1 MKKIIKLTESDLT
14 RIVRRV
20 MNEQPILKG
29 LEKLPKI
36 NTSGAISKKGSIKD
50 ISSKTFKNK
59 NDFKEVYEMTK
70 NPNTVW
76 EIISI
81 NGSPVVAGVSKN
93 LVGKYVKSSDFIDL
107 TNGGEV
113 ILKPKNYNNGGV
125 MYIQLGRNGSIE
137 SGMSWD

>member
-1 MKKIIKLTESDLT
+1 
-14 RIVRRV
+14 

-36 NTSGAISKKGSIKD
+36 NTSGEISKKGSIKD

-81 NGSPVVAGVSKN
+81 DGSPVVAGVSKN

-107 TNGGEV
+107 TDGGDV
-113 ILKPKNYNNGGV
+113 SLKPRRKEINAILWVN
-125 MYIQLGRNGSIE
+125 LDRNGSIGA
-137 SGMSWD
+137 GMVWE